1 MKQRQNSFKNN
12 TLFTRFGAIAKRV
25 IGELP
30 IIGIFTKFLG
40 KKIRWLSL
48 KARIKYR
55 SKKMGLSVDKIYQ
68 VDPNRIVFCT
78 PLEVSPLKQI
88 GTVAGGN
95 WDKTDIKFEE
105 LDIFQAMKKRYL
117 ENGEW
122 THTVFYKNILQKID
136 NGETLWSCRSE
147 KDLITRLQTID
158 QLFQDIKQNGYK
170 SQLDLNEGKLKQSI
184 EDIDEISV
192 NIDRNGEMLF
202 NNSAHRLAMAKLL
215 KVKKIP
221 VIITMW
227 HSESLGTKI

>member
-1 MKQRQNSFKNN
+1 
-12 TLFTRFGAIAKRV
+12 
-25 IGELP
+25 
-30 IIGIFTKFLG
+30 
-40 KKIRWLSL
+40 
-48 KARIKYR
+48 
-55 SKKMGLSVDKIYQ
+55 MGLSVDKIYQ

-78 PLEVSPLKQI
+78 PLEISPLKQI
-88 GTVAGGN
+88 GTVAGGD
-95 WDKTDIKFEE
+95 WDKSDIQFEE

-122 THTVFYKNILQKID
+122 IHTVFYKNILQKID

-170 SQLDLNEGKLKQSI
+170 SQLDLNKGKLKQSI